1 MPRPLLAELAGP
13 RGRALE
19 LAIGTGRVALP
30 LRRTGVDVHGI
41 DLSAAMVDRLRAK
54 PGGEDIPV
62 VIGDMTATRVDG
74 SFDLVYLVFNTIGNL
89 TEQDAQVACFD
100 NAAHHLRP
108 GGVFVIETEVPG
120 VRWLPPTE
128 SFRVFHH
135 GEDHVGIDEYEPVTQ
150 GMFSHHYLRQADG
163 SYARRSLPF
172 RYVWPAELDLMAP
185 PRRPAVCANAGR
197 TGRVRRSPRSASPT
211 SPSGRSPRPT
221 CRMVSPESDASHQG
235 SAGTTPGGVD
245 ILSAGVDS
253 RVQRHGEAWSADRD
267 HDPRPGRTGQRPGLA
282 ALGPAAAPGGRPTPA
297 PRVASASTEVSASA
311 RCSDDRVV
319 GVAQDAETPAAQ
331 GGRGEVRKVV
341 GRSTQVDQPAPWSQ
355 RQRGRRGRLPKTG
368 STTTSTGPP
377 AASTSRAVSA
387 ARSSAG
393 SSTTT
398 SWAPHS
404 CARAA
409 AESDRHTAT
418 TRSAPRSRATANAT

>member
-1 MPRPLLAELAGP
+1 
-13 RGRALE
+13 
-19 LAIGTGRVALP
+19 
-30 LRRTGVDVHGI
+30 
-41 DLSAAMVDRLRAK
+41 MVDRLRAK

-135 GEDHVGIDEYEPVTQ
+135 GEDHVGIDEYEPATQ

-163 SYARRSLPF
+163 SYVRRSLAVPL
-172 RYVWPAELDLMAP
+172 RLAGRARPDGS
-185 PRRPAVCANAGR
+185 PRRPAVARTLGGLVAYAVHRGQRVPRLRLGEAHGR
-197 TGRVRRSPRSASPT
+197 RAAWFRQNLTPAIRVRPGQRLEASTSCRLASILASSGTERRGQLTATTTRGPAAPASVQAWLHSASGSTRWSTDT
-211 SPSGRSPRPT
+211 SPSG
-221 CRMVSPESDASHQG
+221 
-235 SAGTTPGGVD
+235 
-245 ILSAGVDS
+245 
-253 RVQRHGEAWSADRD
+253 GERQ
-267 HDPRPGRTGQRPGLA
+267 HRGQR
-282 ALGPAAAPGGRPTPA
+282 LGPLLGR
-297 PRVASASTEVSASA
+297 
-311 RCSDDRVV
+311 DRVV

-355 RQRGRRGRLPKTG
+355 RQRGRRGRLPENRVDHDVH
-368 STTTSTGPP
+368 
-377 AASTSRAVSA
+377 RAPGRLDQPRGQRG
-387 ARSSAG
+387 RSSAG